1 MLVGLILGL
10 YIVLIGYFMYC
21 IESLIDID
29 CLWVP
34 YERIG
39 LDPIANSFSNGHN
52 DFKSC
57 LWSMLHD

>member
-1 MLVGLILGL
+1 
-10 YIVLIGYFMYC
+10 MYC